1 VVAIEGVIFATKR
14 ISVPTQKW
22 LTMKRIKFSRITS
35 VDRSESRSS
44 CSDYAVVA
52 MSSSAVIGFR
62 VMTLVRLI

>member
-35 VDRSESRSS
+35 VDRSERSS
-44 CSDYAVVA
+44 CSDYVVVA

>member
-35 VDRSESRSS
+35 VDRSERSS
-44 CSDYAVVA
+44 CSDYAVA
-52 MSSSAVIGFR
+52 MSSSAVIGFK

>member
-1 VVAIEGVIFATKR
+1 VAIEGVIFATKR

-35 VDRSESRSS
+35 VDRSERSS
-44 CSDYAVVA
+44 CSDYAA
-52 MSSSAVIGFR
+52 MSSSEVIGFR